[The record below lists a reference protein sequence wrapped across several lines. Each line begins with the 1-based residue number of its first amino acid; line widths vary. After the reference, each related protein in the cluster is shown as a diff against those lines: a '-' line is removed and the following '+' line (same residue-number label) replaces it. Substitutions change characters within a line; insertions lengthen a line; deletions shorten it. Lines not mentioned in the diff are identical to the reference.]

1 MKAATFI
8 VLGAALQL
16 LASSTVQGLPFNS
29 QAETFAEWRATIDHA
44 RNQTGVPGMSV
55 AVLHHGKVIFAEGFG
70 TRNKERDPVTADT
83 LMPIGSMTKAMT
95 AAMIGELVAE
105 GKLDWD
111 KTPVV
116 EYVPEAK
123 FDPTVSAELTLADY
137 LSHRTGLPHD
147 GQPWENTTETRAQVF
162 KRLKH
167 LHVPTKLTSNLQYSN
182 IGYAIAGEAAANV
195 AGIPYESLV
204 RNKIFRPLGL
214 AHTGFSHVEMGKRPN
229 HAMPFYAD
237 SLKNAQE
244 GKFHEGYLD
253 NLNRLDAAAGDIY
266 SNVYDLLRWGSTIMK
281 FGELDGKQ
289 VLNKEAI
296 EEQLKAHTISRSV
309 KTFPELAPATNY
321 GFGWFIDSY
330 KGQTVYFHGG
340 NTLGFSS
347 MIAFFPDS
355 DLVITTLSNIYVAML
370 PNFLHYYL
378 ADEILNLPRTRDW
391 TGAVAL
397 DKAIQFF
404 NTTANQALG
413 NFPPRQNNSPASHP
427 LVQYEGTY
435 THPLFASDVIISSE
449 GDGNQKNLNF
459 KFATFESKMEHYH
472 FETFSFI
479 FDAWS
484 SKEAKL
490 MTFATGQDGEVSGMQ
505 IEYLDKKWN
514 FEKKTKKDASC
525 TKVDGIQ
532 MEEEKGFDIG
542 LDGEEL
548 DDFGQEQGSLQFPMI
563 KTY

>member
-1 MKAATFI
+1 MKAAAFI

-16 LASSTVQGLPFNS
+16 LASSTVQGLPFDS
-29 QAETFAEWRATIDHA
+29 QAATFADWRATIDHA

-55 AVLHHGKVIFAEGFG
+55 AVLHQGKVIFAEGFG

-123 FDPTVSAELTLADY
+123 FDPIVSAELTLSDY

-147 GQPWENTTETRAQVF
+147 DEPWTNTTETRAHVYR
-162 KRLKH
+162 RLKH
-167 LHVPTKLTSNLQYSN
+167 LHIPTKLSSDLQYSN
-182 IGYAIAGEAAANV
+182 IGYSIAGEAAANV
-195 AGIPYESLV
+195 AGIPYERLV

-214 AHTGFSHVEMGKRPN
+214 THTGFSPIDMGKRPN

-237 SLKNAQE
+237 SLEDAQA

-253 NLNRLDAAAGDIY
+253 NLIELNAAAGDIY
-266 SNVYDLLRWGSTIMK
+266 SNVYDLLRWGNTIMK

-296 EEQLKAHTISRSV
+296 EEQLKAHTIYRSV
-309 KTFPELAPATNY
+309 KTLPELAPAANY
-321 GFGWFIDSY
+321 GFGWFMDSY
-330 KGQTVYFHGG
+330 KGQTVYYHGG

-355 DLVITTLSNIYVAML
+355 DLVITTLSNVYIAAL
-370 PNFLHYYL
+370 PMFLHYYL

-397 DKAIQFF
+397 DQAIRFF
-404 NTTANQALG
+404 NFTAKEALG
-413 NFPPRQNNSPASHP
+413 NFPPRQKNSPASHP

-435 THPLFASDVIISSE
+435 THPLFAGDVIISSE
-449 GDGNQKNLNF
+449 GDGNKKNLHF
-459 KFATFESKMEHYH
+459 KYATFESKMEHYH
-472 FETFSFI
+472 FETFSYI
-479 FDAWS
+479 FDSWS
-484 SKEAKL
+484 NKEARL

-505 IEYLDKKWN
+505 IEYLHKKWN
-514 FEKKTKKDASC
+514 FEKKTKDASW
-525 TKVDGIQ
+525 TKVDDIQ
-532 MEEEKGFDIG
+532 KEEEEGVDIG
-542 LDGEEL
+542 LDDEEL
-548 DDFGQEQGSLQFPMI
+548 DIFGQEQGSLQFQML